1 MYSVVLMMA
10 LSGGAEVPEF
20 GCRCNGGCSG
30 ASCHGCRGG
39 HGCRGCNG
47 GCHGCRGGH
56 GCRGCNGCHGGRCH
70 GRCHG
75 CNGGCSGY
83 TACCGTAVVVSPC
96 ACSGGT
102 VIVPEKKKDMPKK
115 KKTAPEVDA
124 PAVIQVSLPAD
135 ARLTVDGN
143 ATTSTSE
150 NRTFVTPALPQ
161 GETFQYT
168 LRAEIVRDGRTVV
181 ETQVVTVRGGEE
193 TRVPFNFSNG
203 VIAAR

>member
-1 MYSVVLMMA
+1 VVT
-10 LSGGAEVPEF
+10 
-20 GCRCNGGCSG
+20 
-30 ASCHGCRGG
+30 CHC
-39 HGCRGCNG
+39 
-47 GCHGCRGGH
+47 
-56 GCRGCNGCHGGRCH
+56 
-70 GRCHG
+70 
-75 CNGGCSGY
+75 
-83 TACCGTAVVVSPC
+83 AGTAPPPV
-96 ACSGGT
+96 
-102 VIVPEKKKDMPKK
+102 KKDMPKK

-135 ARLTVDGN
+135 ARLTVDGY

-161 GETFQYT
+161 GEFQYT

-193 TRVPFNFSNG
+193 TRVPFNFSTG